1 MSDGVPVALFFA
13 ALFSA
18 AAVNAAFLPLWF
30 ADRGLNAVA
39 IGQVLGAAALLR
51 VIAGPSWGTV
61 ADRIGRRP
69 VMLAASVIAAVAALL
84 YVPSHGFLPLLLVAA
99 VQGVASSA
107 LNPLIDSLALALAR
121 DGRMDYGKVRSIGSI
136 AYMAASAGPGWLL
149 SVAGSW
155 LVPWLLAA
163 SYGAGAAVTPL
174 LPETPGRRSVRRSL
188 ARLHLFAIRPFRLTV
203 LASALI
209 QGAHAAYYGFA
220 PLFWR
225 AHGLSDG
232 VIGMLIAEGI
242 VAEVALFAW
251 GRRLIERLGPAGL
264 TACAASAS
272 VVRWSVMAGAPPL
285 ALLAAIQL
293 LHAATFAM
301 QHLSAMLVLGRSV
314 PPERA
319 ATAQALHAALGYGAP
334 GGLLV
339 LLVGFLYSRSG
350 GLAFLAMAA
359 IGGAALLLVRPLSV
373 SLAARGSC
381 VE

>member
-1 MSDGVPVALFFA
+1 MSDGVRVALFFA

-18 AAVNAAFLPLWF
+18 AAINAAFLPLWF
-30 ADRGLNAVA
+30 ADRGLNAIA
-39 IGQVLGAAALLR
+39 IGQVLGTAALLR
-51 VIAGPSWGTV
+51 VIAGPGWGTV

-69 VMLAASVIAAVAALL
+69 VMLAASVSAAVAALL

-149 SVAGSW
+149 SLTGSW

-163 SYGAGAAVTPL
+163 SYGAGAVATPL
-174 LPETPGRRSVRRSL
+174 LPDTSGRTGVRRSL
-188 ARLHLFAIRPFRLTV
+188 AGLRLFAIRPFRLTV
-203 LASALI
+203 LATALI

-225 AHGLSDG
+225 AHGVSDG

-242 VAEVALFAW
+242 LAEVALFAW

-264 TACAASAS
+264 TACAAAAS
-272 VVRWSVMAGAPPL
+272 VVRWSIMAGAPPL
-285 ALLAAIQL
+285 ALLAAVQL

-301 QHLSAMLVLGRSV
+301 QHLSAMLVLSRSV

-339 LLVGFLYSRSG
+339 LLAGFLYSHLG

-359 IGGAALLLVRPLSV
+359 IGGAALLLVRPLSL
-373 SLAARGSC
+373 SLSARGSC